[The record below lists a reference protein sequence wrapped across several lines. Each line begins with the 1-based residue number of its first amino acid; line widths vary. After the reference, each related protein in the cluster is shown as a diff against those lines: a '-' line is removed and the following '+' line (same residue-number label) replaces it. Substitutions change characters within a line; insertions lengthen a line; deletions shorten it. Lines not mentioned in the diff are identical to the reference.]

1 MVTSIILA
9 LSIIS
14 LFIIVQQL
22 FTKWLFTTK
31 LGVTIPLALIFLGWF
46 LFLIYGIYP
55 PLFDYPIAII
65 FFLLSL
71 TILLLIFFRNTFHL
85 SDFKISF
92 LDIVVI
98 LAVLIFSI
106 WLMFSSLSYSKDAK
120 TLNIGSH
127 LWSDFGAHIPL
138 IRSFSLGYN
147 FPPQFPL
154 FPNENIR
161 YHFLFYFLVGIFEKF
176 GTDLAVGLN
185 ILSTLAFFSFGLLI
199 FDVSRTIFGKASI
212 GIVALLLTF
221 LNSSLTFIKFFS
233 EHNPLILQTYK
244 TLWENISPLA
254 NAPYD
259 QSSTIATFWSLNIY
273 LNQRHLSLA
282 FAALLIVV
290 LVFYKT
296 LVQKEKPSLPL
307 FILAGILVGLLPYWH
322 SQTFLM
328 ITVTSLCLSIAFIRK
343 ESILAIIYYLASLA
357 LLAIPQI
364 WWLQKGYLGNQA
376 FIQFSPGYLITPPI
390 TILKFIFWW
399 FQNLG
404 LTFILLIDAM
414 LIQRKKLVLFYL
426 CFLPLFLLG
435 FLFKFG
441 PDIATN
447 HKFFNFWLIITNMFI
462 AAFLVRIFSY
472 HILGKILA
480 TILLLFL
487 TLSGIL
493 ELFPI
498 KNDHKI
504 SINDWQLN
512 PIGNWLV
519 SNTPKNATFL
529 TSNSLYHPVSLAG
542 RKVFLGWPY
551 FAWSSGSD
559 TTSRGYI
566 LNSIYSSTDK
576 KEACNLLIQNKLDYV
591 VIEEG
596 MEDSLYW
603 QNKHFFDNN
612 FIQVFKDSE
621 GDINYTIYDVGHS
634 CLR

>member
-1 MVTSIILA
+1 MVTSIILTLVIINIFIINHQIFKKWLFITKLA
-9 LSIIS
+9 LSI
-14 LFIIVQQL
+14 
-22 FTKWLFTTK
+22 
-31 LGVTIPLALIFLGWF
+31 PCALIFLGWF
-46 LFLIYGIYP
+46 LFLIYSFYP
-55 PLFDYPIAII
+55 SLLDYPIALI
-65 FFLLSL
+65 FFLLL
-71 TILLLIFFRNTFHL
+71 ITILLVTFFKQTFHL

-106 WLMFSSLSYSKDAK
+106 WLMFSSLSYSKGAK
-120 TLNIGSH
+120 ALNIGSH
-127 LWSDFGAHIPL
+127 LWSDFGAHVPL

-176 GTDLAVGLN
+176 GTNLAVGIN

-199 FDVSRTIFGKASI
+199 FDASRTIFGKASI

-233 EHNPLILQTYK
+233 EHNPLVFQTYE
-244 TLWENISPLA
+244 TIWENTSPLA

-282 FAALLIVV
+282 FAAILAVV

-296 LVQKEKPSLPL
+296 LAQREKPGLSL
-307 FILAGILVGLLPYWH
+307 FIFAGILVGLLPYWH
-322 SQTFLM
+322 SQAFLM
-328 ITVTSLCLSIAFIRK
+328 ITVTSLCLSIVFIRK
-343 ESILAIIYYLASLA
+343 ASILATIYYLAFLA

-364 WWLQKGYLGNQA
+364 WWLQKGYIGNQS

-404 LTFILLIDAM
+404 LTFILLIDAL
-414 LIQRKKLVLFYL
+414 LIQRKQLILFYL
-426 CFLPLFLLG
+426 CFLPLFLAG

-447 HKFFNFWLIITNMFI
+447 HKFFNFWLIITNIFV
-462 AAFLVRIFSY
+462 ASLLVKMFSY
-472 HILGKILA
+472 QIFGKIIALIL
-480 TILLLFL
+480 ILLL

-493 ELFPI
+493 ELIPI

-504 SINDWQLN
+504 SIEDWQLN
-512 PIGNWLV
+512 PIGNWVV

-529 TSNSLYHPVSLAG
+529 TSDSLYHPISLAG

-559 TTSRGYI
+559 TTTRSHI
-566 LNSIYSSTDK
+566 VQSIYLSSDK
-576 KEACNLLIQNKLDYV
+576 QSVCNLFLQNKLNYI

-596 MEDSLYW
+596 VGDSLYW
-603 QNKHFFDNN
+603 QNKQFFDNN
-612 FIQVFKDSE
+612 FIQVFK
-621 GDINYTIYDVGHS
+621 GGGRGIIYSIYEITSS
-634 CLR
+634 C